1 MTVNKIPNAKNE
13 TKKISHEKS
22 QKKEPKKT
30 KEKKRKKEKK
40 TPETNNTNEQNV
52 EVFQGKNR
60 ELKNRNNLK
69 IKHLKQNVPKITKH
83 SFHQKF
89 K

>member
-1 MTVNKIPNAKNE
+1 MKNFQQLKI
-13 TKKISHEKS
+13 KKISR
-22 QKKEPKKT
+22 
-30 KEKKRKKEKK
+30 KEKREKM
-40 TPETNNTNEQNV
+40 NNTSEQNV